1 MKKFSSKPAGS
12 SPIVRADY
20 LAYTAEKIDWY
31 AALDRRVFG
40 YEPPNVMLLH
50 DSQLNADT
58 IETVIS
64 LFEQRGYKFVGLAEA
79 LKDPAYAVPETYITR
94 FGPHVGIQVGTG
106 ASRKRGRTQ

>member
-64 LFEQRGYKFVGLAEA
+64 LFEQRGYKFAAVAEA